1 MSKAMLGI
9 ALIEL
14 NRRAIAHD
22 EVADFLQLVQAPAA
36 RPFFPFRWITGMKIE
51 VIWLLRAAPFSTL
64 SLHFS
69 GTTLATPQNLHQ
81 LPR

>member
-22 EVADFLQLVQAPAA
+22 EVADFLRLLQAPAA
-36 RPFFPFRWITGMKIE
+36 RP
-51 VIWLLRAAPFSTL
+51 LFSIPLDHWYEIRTIR
-64 SLHFS
+64 
-69 GTTLATPQNLHQ
+69 
-81 LPR
+81 PRRHERLIRPDR